1 MLKRQRHSLFPR
13 TVLMCEAREL
23 ETCGELQKPVAGK
36 VGRECEGCGLL
47 NPPARFAQT
56 DFHVFC
62 FLPSAAEFEL
72 QDSAD
77 AFVGPLPDSASHAS
91 RTAMRDGTAFAE
103 PSIPSRRK

>member
-1 MLKRQRHSLFPR
+1 MLKMQRHSLFPR

-62 FLPSAAEFEL
+62 L
-72 QDSAD
+72 
-77 AFVGPLPDSASHAS
+77 H
-91 RTAMRDGTAFAE
+91 
-103 PSIPSRRK
+103 